1 MRKRWL
7 ALLLSCAVAVNTCV
21 VPAAATTVSD
31 AAIATQQTVSAED
44 AETQQIDSDENT
56 KAQGGQNADLYTSDV
71 ASTEADTTAVSETHN
86 FLSGIMVPGISGEKA
101 FENGEVTIPA
111 DTSATYLSVK
121 PVLNSEASIDP
132 SMKYTFKYIDLDGKE
147 FTKEDTARNVYVRF
161 DQAFLGVSG
170 KGNDLSLT
178 VTKGDVTETYVIH
191 IVRSAKLSGLSM
203 TDHNGNA
210 VSISP
215 SFSSK
220 KTAYTAQVLD
230 NVSNVTIKAIDPV
243 ELQNPEESEILFNG
257 TASADGTYK
266 LDVADGE
273 NVVTIKP
280 NNGAASADEYTLT
293 ITKAASATL
302 DVNVEPANAQVCL
315 YTDKGERIYQD
326 NGKYY
331 LAPNTEY
338 TWTASCEGYVGKT
351 DKITLT
357 EASTLDIT
365 LDKAA
370 EGEKLPQLKAEYP
383 GFRADSNNQS
393 VIHAKTPITK
403 ESIEVKWE
411 RQMGTSVTPS
421 SGSTPVIVDNK
432 VYTQS
437 GGKLYMLDKETGE
450 VLKSSDCFMNAGFNL
465 IPVTYADG
473 MIFVPL
479 GGGIQCFNASTLES
493 LWCYK
498 GRTGACNSPIR
509 YENGRI
515 YVGFQMGDFVCLTA
529 TDEDPSNQTEMKT
542 PLWTNYSTKGYW
554 WAGAWTNENY
564 VFAVD
569 AGGALMVMDKNTG
582 VTVQRI
588 QTKADKVRSDVSYY
602 NGRIYFSTQSGY
614 LYSYNLAADGKVDLD
629 NLIEPLYYGGASTC
643 TPAIYNNRL
652 YIGISGGS
660 GFGED
665 GASILVA
672 DINPETGAMSKAYLV
687 PTKSD
692 FGYCQ
697 TSGLIIN
704 GYEEETGYVYVYF
717 LVNSAKGSLYMVKDK
732 PGMTEADPES
742 GLFYNPSHEQY
753 CIASAV
759 ADSDGTIY
767 LKNDSAWQFA
777 IKRAESYLTGVEVTG
792 GNAVV
797 DGGND
802 FAGSVADHTVNVDL
816 NTSKVTMNLTA
827 NAGTEVRINGVP
839 GAKQDITLSGDET
852 PVEVQLIKGESTRV
866 YNFVIYRGP
875 TLSSMNITNN
885 PNAGMGKVFTMDSA
899 FNPVQTNYAAGLTLA
914 SSISSAY
921 IWVNW
926 TNSTDVLTATAVSG
940 VRNKAEGDSINI
952 RTNYKGDRN
961 ICVDFSDRT
970 AGAAT
975 SATVKL
981 TLTSAD
987 GTQARD
993 YLVTVYTNGALPV
1006 LTIAD
1011 DAVAERTD
1019 NSAKINVTAN
1029 KAGTLYYLVQK
1040 ADKAAPDAATIQ
1052 KDGKSA
1058 DAVEGANTLE
1068 LTDLTKAG
1076 YNVYML
1082 LKQEDGKVSG
1092 IRSVALEEIPEKHEL
1107 ISALAVSGIS
1117 GNQAFD
1123 QKGEVTFF
1131 VNSDSDSVGF
1141 KPLLASGANSDNEVK
1156 YSFRYISQDGR
1167 EVTQAGSANNSYI
1180 WFNDKLIEASGKGN
1194 DIYMTVTKGD
1204 AEEHYVIHVKR
1215 NGILKNLT
1223 LTDQNG
1229 DAIAFTPKFSY
1240 KTTEYS
1246 VDVLDD
1252 VSSVTFAAVDP
1263 AYSSKPED
1271 SDVLFNGESAKGGVY
1286 TLALKN
1292 GENKVAVK
1300 VNNGSENPII
1310 YNVTI
1315 NRVEAVY
1322 LEMKTEPANA
1332 LVCLYTANNERIY
1345 PENGRFKMF
1354 PGTEYTWTASCDGY
1368 VGKTDKITL
1377 AESSVR
1383 NITLDKAAE
1392 SEKLPQLKA
1401 EYPGFRADSNN
1412 QSVIKSKTPITKESI
1427 EVKWERQMGTSVTP
1441 SSGSTPVIVDNKVY
1455 TQSGGK
1461 LYMLDKETGEVLK
1474 SSDCFMNA
1482 GFNLIPVTYADGMI
1496 FVPLGGGIQC
1506 FNASTLESLWCYKG
1520 RKGSCNSPIRYD
1532 NGRIYVGFQQGDFV
1546 CLTATDEDPS
1556 DQTEMKTALWTNYST
1571 AGYWWAGAWTNDN
1584 YVFSVDAGGALMVM
1598 DKNTGVTVQ
1607 RIQTKADKVRSD
1619 VSYYNGRIYFSTQS
1633 GYLYSYN
1640 LAADGK
1646 VDLDN
1651 LIEPLYFGGA
1661 STCTP
1666 AIYNNRLYIGISG
1679 GSAFGEDGA
1688 SILVADI
1695 NPENGAMSKAYLV
1708 PTKTDFGYCQTSG
1721 LIINGYED
1729 ETGYVYV
1736 YFLVNSA
1743 KGSLY
1748 MVKDKP
1754 GMTEADPESGL
1765 LYTPSHE
1772 QYCIASAVADSDG
1785 TIYLKND
1792 SAWQMALKRSNAY
1805 LKNIEMIGGNA
1816 VLDGGKNFAGS
1827 VAEHWFNVDQ
1837 GTEKVT
1843 LNLTA
1848 NEGTEVRING
1858 VQGAKQDITLTGDNT
1873 NVEVTL
1879 VNGEDTRVYNFA
1891 IYRGPT
1897 LSNMYVYTSPN
1908 NGMGKNYVMDP
1919 EFNPVKTDYLAGYSS
1934 AKEIMSGYVWFV
1946 KNNSTDTIKATAVS
1960 GIDDYNGGTL
1970 PEGTE
1975 LNIRTNYKGE
1985 TFVEVEFAE
1994 YGAGVATT
2002 AAIKLTVTSADGTQS
2017 RDYLITLYTND
2028 ALPTLTLGE
2037 NAVVERTD
2045 NAAKVAVTAN
2055 KAGTLYYLAQEADK
2069 AAPDAETI
2077 VKEGKAVDVV
2087 AGENTLELTDLTK
2100 AGYNVYMLLKQEDGK
2115 ASRIRS
2121 VSLKGLWTLGDVN
2134 KDDVVDLTDVAV
2146 LLDKIT
2152 ENESV
2157 SLSTGDINGDGVV
2170 DMTDVSVL
2178 LDTLTEK

>member
-1 MRKRWL
+1 MRAESNHGQKHAAIRRRNVDMRKRWL

-86 FLSGIMVPGISGEKA
+86 FLSGVLVSGISGEKA

-111 DTSATYLSVK
+111 DTSATYLSMK
-121 PVLNSEASIDP
+121 PVLNSEASKDP

-191 IVRSAKLSGLSM
+191 VVRSAKLSGLSM

-357 EASTLDIT
+357 EASTLD
-365 LDKAA
+365 
-370 EGEKLPQLKAEYP
+370 
-383 GFRADSNNQS
+383 
-393 VIHAKTPITK
+393 
-403 ESIEVKWE
+403 
-411 RQMGTSVTPS
+411 
-421 SGSTPVIVDNK
+421 
-432 VYTQS
+432 
-437 GGKLYMLDKETGE
+437 
-450 VLKSSDCFMNAGFNL
+450 
-465 IPVTYADG
+465 
-473 MIFVPL
+473 
-479 GGGIQCFNASTLES
+479 
-493 LWCYK
+493 
-498 GRTGACNSPIR
+498 
-509 YENGRI
+509 
-515 YVGFQMGDFVCLTA
+515 
-529 TDEDPSNQTEMKT
+529 
-542 PLWTNYSTKGYW
+542 
-554 WAGAWTNENY
+554 
-564 VFAVD
+564 
-569 AGGALMVMDKNTG
+569 
-582 VTVQRI
+582 
-588 QTKADKVRSDVSYY
+588 
-602 NGRIYFSTQSGY
+602 
-614 LYSYNLAADGKVDLD
+614 
-629 NLIEPLYYGGASTC
+629 
-643 TPAIYNNRL
+643 
-652 YIGISGGS
+652 
-660 GFGED
+660 
-665 GASILVA
+665 
-672 DINPETGAMSKAYLV
+672 
-687 PTKSD
+687 
-692 FGYCQ
+692 
-697 TSGLIIN
+697 
-704 GYEEETGYVYVYF
+704 
-717 LVNSAKGSLYMVKDK
+717 
-732 PGMTEADPES
+732 
-742 GLFYNPSHEQY
+742 
-753 CIASAV
+753 
-759 ADSDGTIY
+759 
-767 LKNDSAWQFA
+767 
-777 IKRAESYLTGVEVTG
+777 
-792 GNAVV
+792 
-797 DGGND
+797 
-802 FAGSVADHTVNVDL
+802 
-816 NTSKVTMNLTA
+816 
-827 NAGTEVRINGVP
+827 
-839 GAKQDITLSGDET
+839 
-852 PVEVQLIKGESTRV
+852 
-866 YNFVIYRGP
+866 
-875 TLSSMNITNN
+875 
-885 PNAGMGKVFTMDSA
+885 
-899 FNPVQTNYAAGLTLA
+899 
-914 SSISSAY
+914 
-921 IWVNW
+921 
-926 TNSTDVLTATAVSG
+926 
-940 VRNKAEGDSINI
+940 
-952 RTNYKGDRN
+952 
-961 ICVDFSDRT
+961 
-970 AGAAT
+970 
-975 SATVKL
+975 
-981 TLTSAD
+981 
-987 GTQARD
+987 
-993 YLVTVYTNGALPV
+993 
-1006 LTIAD
+1006 
-1011 DAVAERTD
+1011 
-1019 NSAKINVTAN
+1019 
-1029 KAGTLYYLVQK
+1029 
-1040 ADKAAPDAATIQ
+1040 
-1052 KDGKSA
+1052 
-1058 DAVEGANTLE
+1058 
-1068 LTDLTKAG
+1068 
-1076 YNVYML
+1076 
-1082 LKQEDGKVSG
+1082 
-1092 IRSVALEEIPEKHEL
+1092 
-1107 ISALAVSGIS
+1107 
-1117 GNQAFD
+1117 
-1123 QKGEVTFF
+1123 
-1131 VNSDSDSVGF
+1131 
-1141 KPLLASGANSDNEVK
+1141 
-1156 YSFRYISQDGR
+1156 
-1167 EVTQAGSANNSYI
+1167 
-1180 WFNDKLIEASGKGN
+1180 
-1194 DIYMTVTKGD
+1194 
-1204 AEEHYVIHVKR
+1204 
-1215 NGILKNLT
+1215 
-1223 LTDQNG
+1223 
-1229 DAIAFTPKFSY
+1229 
-1240 KTTEYS
+1240 
-1246 VDVLDD
+1246 
-1252 VSSVTFAAVDP
+1252 
-1263 AYSSKPED
+1263 
-1271 SDVLFNGESAKGGVY
+1271 
-1286 TLALKN
+1286 
-1292 GENKVAVK
+1292 
-1300 VNNGSENPII
+1300 
-1310 YNVTI
+1310 
-1315 NRVEAVY
+1315 
-1322 LEMKTEPANA
+1322 
-1332 LVCLYTANNERIY
+1332 
-1345 PENGRFKMF
+1345 
-1354 PGTEYTWTASCDGY
+1354 
-1368 VGKTDKITL
+1368 
-1377 AESSVR
+1377 
-1383 NITLDKAAE
+1383 ITLDKAAE

-1640 LAADGK
+1640 LTADGK
-1646 VDLDN
+1646 VDLEN

>member
-86 FLSGIMVPGISGEKA
+86 FLSGVLVSGISGEKA

-111 DTSATYLSVK
+111 DTSATYLSMK
-121 PVLNSEASIDP
+121 PVLNSEASKDP

-191 IVRSAKLSGLSM
+191 VVRSAKLSGLSM

-302 DVNVEPANAQVCL
+302 DVNVEPANA
-315 YTDKGERIYQD
+315 
-326 NGKYY
+326 
-331 LAPNTEY
+331 
-338 TWTASCEGYVGKT
+338 
-351 DKITLT
+351 
-357 EASTLDIT
+357 
-365 LDKAA
+365 
-370 EGEKLPQLKAEYP
+370 
-383 GFRADSNNQS
+383 
-393 VIHAKTPITK
+393 
-403 ESIEVKWE
+403 
-411 RQMGTSVTPS
+411 
-421 SGSTPVIVDNK
+421 
-432 VYTQS
+432 
-437 GGKLYMLDKETGE
+437 
-450 VLKSSDCFMNAGFNL
+450 
-465 IPVTYADG
+465 
-473 MIFVPL
+473 
-479 GGGIQCFNASTLES
+479 
-493 LWCYK
+493 
-498 GRTGACNSPIR
+498 
-509 YENGRI
+509 
-515 YVGFQMGDFVCLTA
+515 
-529 TDEDPSNQTEMKT
+529 
-542 PLWTNYSTKGYW
+542 
-554 WAGAWTNENY
+554 
-564 VFAVD
+564 
-569 AGGALMVMDKNTG
+569 
-582 VTVQRI
+582 
-588 QTKADKVRSDVSYY
+588 
-602 NGRIYFSTQSGY
+602 
-614 LYSYNLAADGKVDLD
+614 
-629 NLIEPLYYGGASTC
+629 
-643 TPAIYNNRL
+643 
-652 YIGISGGS
+652 
-660 GFGED
+660 
-665 GASILVA
+665 
-672 DINPETGAMSKAYLV
+672 
-687 PTKSD
+687 
-692 FGYCQ
+692 
-697 TSGLIIN
+697 
-704 GYEEETGYVYVYF
+704 
-717 LVNSAKGSLYMVKDK
+717 
-732 PGMTEADPES
+732 
-742 GLFYNPSHEQY
+742 
-753 CIASAV
+753 
-759 ADSDGTIY
+759 
-767 LKNDSAWQFA
+767 
-777 IKRAESYLTGVEVTG
+777 
-792 GNAVV
+792 
-797 DGGND
+797 
-802 FAGSVADHTVNVDL
+802 
-816 NTSKVTMNLTA
+816 
-827 NAGTEVRINGVP
+827 
-839 GAKQDITLSGDET
+839 
-852 PVEVQLIKGESTRV
+852 
-866 YNFVIYRGP
+866 
-875 TLSSMNITNN
+875 
-885 PNAGMGKVFTMDSA
+885 
-899 FNPVQTNYAAGLTLA
+899 
-914 SSISSAY
+914 
-921 IWVNW
+921 
-926 TNSTDVLTATAVSG
+926 
-940 VRNKAEGDSINI
+940 
-952 RTNYKGDRN
+952 
-961 ICVDFSDRT
+961 
-970 AGAAT
+970 
-975 SATVKL
+975 
-981 TLTSAD
+981 
-987 GTQARD
+987 
-993 YLVTVYTNGALPV
+993 
-1006 LTIAD
+1006 
-1011 DAVAERTD
+1011 
-1019 NSAKINVTAN
+1019 
-1029 KAGTLYYLVQK
+1029 
-1040 ADKAAPDAATIQ
+1040 
-1052 KDGKSA
+1052 
-1058 DAVEGANTLE
+1058 
-1068 LTDLTKAG
+1068 
-1076 YNVYML
+1076 
-1082 LKQEDGKVSG
+1082 
-1092 IRSVALEEIPEKHEL
+1092 
-1107 ISALAVSGIS
+1107 
-1117 GNQAFD
+1117 
-1123 QKGEVTFF
+1123 
-1131 VNSDSDSVGF
+1131 
-1141 KPLLASGANSDNEVK
+1141 
-1156 YSFRYISQDGR
+1156 
-1167 EVTQAGSANNSYI
+1167 
-1180 WFNDKLIEASGKGN
+1180 
-1194 DIYMTVTKGD
+1194 
-1204 AEEHYVIHVKR
+1204 
-1215 NGILKNLT
+1215 
-1223 LTDQNG
+1223 
-1229 DAIAFTPKFSY
+1229 
-1240 KTTEYS
+1240 
-1246 VDVLDD
+1246 
-1252 VSSVTFAAVDP
+1252 
-1263 AYSSKPED
+1263 
-1271 SDVLFNGESAKGGVY
+1271 
-1286 TLALKN
+1286 
-1292 GENKVAVK
+1292 
-1300 VNNGSENPII
+1300 
-1310 YNVTI
+1310 
-1315 NRVEAVY
+1315 
-1322 LEMKTEPANA
+1322 
-1332 LVCLYTANNERIY
+1332 LVCLYTANNERVY

-1377 AESSVR
+1377 AESSVL

-1934 AKEIMSGYVWFV
+1934 TKEIMSGYVWFV

-2028 ALPTLTLGE
+2028 ALPTLTVGE

-2077 VKEGKAVDVV
+2077 VKEGKVVDVV
-2087 AGENTLELTDLTK
+2087 AGENTLELTGLTK

>member
-86 FLSGIMVPGISGEKA
+86 FLSGVLVSGISGEKA

-111 DTSATYLSVK
+111 DTSATYLSMK
-121 PVLNSEASIDP
+121 PVLNSEASKDP

-191 IVRSAKLSGLSM
+191 VVRSAKLSGLSM

-411 RQMGTSVTPS
+411 RQMGKSVSPS

-509 YENGRI
+509 YE
-515 YVGFQMGDFVCLTA
+515 
-529 TDEDPSNQTEMKT
+529 
-542 PLWTNYSTKGYW
+542 
-554 WAGAWTNENY
+554 
-564 VFAVD
+564 
-569 AGGALMVMDKNTG
+569 
-582 VTVQRI
+582 
-588 QTKADKVRSDVSYY
+588 
-602 NGRIYFSTQSGY
+602 
-614 LYSYNLAADGKVDLD
+614 
-629 NLIEPLYYGGASTC
+629 
-643 TPAIYNNRL
+643 
-652 YIGISGGS
+652 
-660 GFGED
+660 
-665 GASILVA
+665 
-672 DINPETGAMSKAYLV
+672 
-687 PTKSD
+687 
-692 FGYCQ
+692 
-697 TSGLIIN
+697 
-704 GYEEETGYVYVYF
+704 
-717 LVNSAKGSLYMVKDK
+717 
-732 PGMTEADPES
+732 
-742 GLFYNPSHEQY
+742 
-753 CIASAV
+753 
-759 ADSDGTIY
+759 
-767 LKNDSAWQFA
+767 
-777 IKRAESYLTGVEVTG
+777 
-792 GNAVV
+792 
-797 DGGND
+797 
-802 FAGSVADHTVNVDL
+802 
-816 NTSKVTMNLTA
+816 
-827 NAGTEVRINGVP
+827 
-839 GAKQDITLSGDET
+839 
-852 PVEVQLIKGESTRV
+852 
-866 YNFVIYRGP
+866 
-875 TLSSMNITNN
+875 
-885 PNAGMGKVFTMDSA
+885 
-899 FNPVQTNYAAGLTLA
+899 
-914 SSISSAY
+914 
-921 IWVNW
+921 
-926 TNSTDVLTATAVSG
+926 
-940 VRNKAEGDSINI
+940 
-952 RTNYKGDRN
+952 
-961 ICVDFSDRT
+961 
-970 AGAAT
+970 
-975 SATVKL
+975 
-981 TLTSAD
+981 
-987 GTQARD
+987 
-993 YLVTVYTNGALPV
+993 
-1006 LTIAD
+1006 
-1011 DAVAERTD
+1011 
-1019 NSAKINVTAN
+1019 
-1029 KAGTLYYLVQK
+1029 
-1040 ADKAAPDAATIQ
+1040 
-1052 KDGKSA
+1052 
-1058 DAVEGANTLE
+1058 
-1068 LTDLTKAG
+1068 
-1076 YNVYML
+1076 
-1082 LKQEDGKVSG
+1082 
-1092 IRSVALEEIPEKHEL
+1092 
-1107 ISALAVSGIS
+1107 
-1117 GNQAFD
+1117 
-1123 QKGEVTFF
+1123 
-1131 VNSDSDSVGF
+1131 
-1141 KPLLASGANSDNEVK
+1141 
-1156 YSFRYISQDGR
+1156 
-1167 EVTQAGSANNSYI
+1167 
-1180 WFNDKLIEASGKGN
+1180 
-1194 DIYMTVTKGD
+1194 
-1204 AEEHYVIHVKR
+1204 
-1215 NGILKNLT
+1215 
-1223 LTDQNG
+1223 
-1229 DAIAFTPKFSY
+1229 
-1240 KTTEYS
+1240 
-1246 VDVLDD
+1246 
-1252 VSSVTFAAVDP
+1252 
-1263 AYSSKPED
+1263 
-1271 SDVLFNGESAKGGVY
+1271 
-1286 TLALKN
+1286 
-1292 GENKVAVK
+1292 
-1300 VNNGSENPII
+1300 
-1310 YNVTI
+1310 
-1315 NRVEAVY
+1315 
-1322 LEMKTEPANA
+1322 
-1332 LVCLYTANNERIY
+1332 
-1345 PENGRFKMF
+1345 
-1354 PGTEYTWTASCDGY
+1354 
-1368 VGKTDKITL
+1368 
-1377 AESSVR
+1377 
-1383 NITLDKAAE
+1383 
-1392 SEKLPQLKA
+1392 
-1401 EYPGFRADSNN
+1401 
-1412 QSVIKSKTPITKESI
+1412 
-1427 EVKWERQMGTSVTP
+1427 
-1441 SSGSTPVIVDNKVY
+1441 
-1455 TQSGGK
+1455 
-1461 LYMLDKETGEVLK
+1461 
-1474 SSDCFMNA
+1474 
-1482 GFNLIPVTYADGMI
+1482 
-1496 FVPLGGGIQC
+1496 
-1506 FNASTLESLWCYKG
+1506 
-1520 RKGSCNSPIRYD
+1520 

-1640 LAADGK
+1640 LTADGK
-1646 VDLDN
+1646 VDLEN

>member
-1 MRKRWL
+1 MRAESKHGQKHAAIRRRNVDMRKRWL

-71 ASTEADTTAVSETHN
+71 ASTETDTTAVSETHD
-86 FLSGIMVPGISGEKA
+86 FLSGVLVSGISGEKA

-111 DTSATYLSVK
+111 DTSATYLSMK
-121 PVLNSEASIDP
+121 PVLNSEASKDP

-191 IVRSAKLSGLSM
+191 VVRSAKLSGLSM

-393 VIHAKTPITK
+393 VINAKTPITK

-411 RQMGTSVTPS
+411 RQMGTSVS
-421 SGSTPVIVDNK
+421 
-432 VYTQS
+432 
-437 GGKLYMLDKETGE
+437 
-450 VLKSSDCFMNAGFNL
+450 
-465 IPVTYADG
+465 
-473 MIFVPL
+473 
-479 GGGIQCFNASTLES
+479 
-493 LWCYK
+493 
-498 GRTGACNSPIR
+498 
-509 YENGRI
+509 
-515 YVGFQMGDFVCLTA
+515 
-529 TDEDPSNQTEMKT
+529 
-542 PLWTNYSTKGYW
+542 
-554 WAGAWTNENY
+554 
-564 VFAVD
+564 
-569 AGGALMVMDKNTG
+569 
-582 VTVQRI
+582 
-588 QTKADKVRSDVSYY
+588 
-602 NGRIYFSTQSGY
+602 
-614 LYSYNLAADGKVDLD
+614 
-629 NLIEPLYYGGASTC
+629 
-643 TPAIYNNRL
+643 
-652 YIGISGGS
+652 
-660 GFGED
+660 
-665 GASILVA
+665 
-672 DINPETGAMSKAYLV
+672 
-687 PTKSD
+687 
-692 FGYCQ
+692 
-697 TSGLIIN
+697 
-704 GYEEETGYVYVYF
+704 
-717 LVNSAKGSLYMVKDK
+717 
-732 PGMTEADPES
+732 
-742 GLFYNPSHEQY
+742 
-753 CIASAV
+753 
-759 ADSDGTIY
+759 
-767 LKNDSAWQFA
+767 
-777 IKRAESYLTGVEVTG
+777 
-792 GNAVV
+792 
-797 DGGND
+797 
-802 FAGSVADHTVNVDL
+802 
-816 NTSKVTMNLTA
+816 
-827 NAGTEVRINGVP
+827 
-839 GAKQDITLSGDET
+839 
-852 PVEVQLIKGESTRV
+852 
-866 YNFVIYRGP
+866 
-875 TLSSMNITNN
+875 
-885 PNAGMGKVFTMDSA
+885 
-899 FNPVQTNYAAGLTLA
+899 
-914 SSISSAY
+914 
-921 IWVNW
+921 
-926 TNSTDVLTATAVSG
+926 
-940 VRNKAEGDSINI
+940 
-952 RTNYKGDRN
+952 
-961 ICVDFSDRT
+961 
-970 AGAAT
+970 
-975 SATVKL
+975 
-981 TLTSAD
+981 
-987 GTQARD
+987 
-993 YLVTVYTNGALPV
+993 
-1006 LTIAD
+1006 
-1011 DAVAERTD
+1011 
-1019 NSAKINVTAN
+1019 
-1029 KAGTLYYLVQK
+1029 
-1040 ADKAAPDAATIQ
+1040 
-1052 KDGKSA
+1052 
-1058 DAVEGANTLE
+1058 
-1068 LTDLTKAG
+1068 
-1076 YNVYML
+1076 
-1082 LKQEDGKVSG
+1082 
-1092 IRSVALEEIPEKHEL
+1092 
-1107 ISALAVSGIS
+1107 
-1117 GNQAFD
+1117 
-1123 QKGEVTFF
+1123 
-1131 VNSDSDSVGF
+1131 
-1141 KPLLASGANSDNEVK
+1141 
-1156 YSFRYISQDGR
+1156 
-1167 EVTQAGSANNSYI
+1167 
-1180 WFNDKLIEASGKGN
+1180 
-1194 DIYMTVTKGD
+1194 
-1204 AEEHYVIHVKR
+1204 
-1215 NGILKNLT
+1215 
-1223 LTDQNG
+1223 
-1229 DAIAFTPKFSY
+1229 
-1240 KTTEYS
+1240 
-1246 VDVLDD
+1246 
-1252 VSSVTFAAVDP
+1252 
-1263 AYSSKPED
+1263 
-1271 SDVLFNGESAKGGVY
+1271 
-1286 TLALKN
+1286 
-1292 GENKVAVK
+1292 
-1300 VNNGSENPII
+1300 
-1310 YNVTI
+1310 
-1315 NRVEAVY
+1315 
-1322 LEMKTEPANA
+1322 
-1332 LVCLYTANNERIY
+1332 
-1345 PENGRFKMF
+1345 
-1354 PGTEYTWTASCDGY
+1354 
-1368 VGKTDKITL
+1368 
-1377 AESSVR
+1377 
-1383 NITLDKAAE
+1383 
-1392 SEKLPQLKA
+1392 
-1401 EYPGFRADSNN
+1401 
-1412 QSVIKSKTPITKESI
+1412 
-1427 EVKWERQMGTSVTP
+1427 P

-1934 AKEIMSGYVWFV
+1934 TKEIMSGYVWFV

-2077 VKEGKAVDVV
+2077 VKEGKVVDVV
-2087 AGENTLELTDLTK
+2087 AGENTLELTGLTK

>member
-31 AAIATQQTVSAED
+31 AAVATQQTVSAED
-44 AETQQIDSDENT
+44 AETQQIDSDENA
-56 KAQGGQNADLYTSDV
+56 KAQEGQNFDLYTSDV
-71 ASTEADTTAVSETHN
+71 AATEADTTAVSETHD
-86 FLSGIMVPGISGEKA
+86 FLSGVLVSGISGEKA

-111 DTSATYLSVK
+111 DTSATYLSMK
-121 PVLNSEASIDP
+121 PVLNSEASKDP

-191 IVRSAKLSGLSM
+191 VVRSAKLSGLSM

-215 SFSSK
+215 SFSAK

-266 LDVADGE
+266 LDVVDGE
-273 NVVTIKP
+273 NIVTIKP
-280 NNGAASADEYTLT
+280 NNGAVSADEYTLT
-293 ITKAASATL
+293 ITKVASATL

-315 YTDKGERIYQD
+315 YTAKGERIYQD

-331 LAPNTEY
+331 LSPNTEY

-393 VIHAKTPITK
+393 VINAKTPITK

-411 RQMGTSVTPS
+411 RQMGTSVSPS

-554 WAGAWTNENY
+554 WAGAWTNDNY

-692 FGYCQ
+692 FAYCQ

-777 IKRAESYLTGVEVTG
+777 LKRAESYLTGVEVTG
-792 GNAVV
+792 GNAVI

-827 NAGTEVRINGVP
+827 NAGTEVRINSVP
-839 GAKQDITLSGDET
+839 GAKQDITLTGDTT

-875 TLSSMNITNN
+875 TLSSMNITDN

-899 FNPVQTNYAAGLTLA
+899 FDPVQTNYSAGLTLA
-914 SSISSAY
+914 SSIRSAY

-961 ICVDFSDRT
+961 ICVDFSDYT
-970 AGAAT
+970 AGVAT

-987 GTQARD
+987 GTQTRD

-1076 YNVYML
+1076 YKVYML

-1131 VNSDSDSVGF
+1131 VDSDSDSVGF

-1246 VDVLDD
+1246 VDVLED

-1332 LVCLYTANNERIY
+1332 LVCLYTANNERVY

-1354 PGTEYTWTASCDGY
+1354 PDTEYTWTASCDGY

-1377 AESSVR
+1377 TESAVK

-1392 SEKLPQLKA
+1392 GQKLPHLNA

-1412 QSVIKSKTPITKESI
+1412 LSVISSKTPITKDSI

-1506 FNASTLESLWCYKG
+1506 FNASTLESLWCYKARTG
-1520 RKGSCNSPIRYD
+1520 ACNSPIRYD
-1532 NGRIYVGFQQGDFV
+1532 NGRIYVGFQGNGTDFV

-1556 DQTEMKTALWTNYST
+1556 SQTEMKTPLWATRG
-1571 AGYWWAGAWTNDN
+1571 AGYWWAGAWTNDK
-1584 YVFSVDAGGALMVM
+1584 YVFVADQSANLVVM
-1598 DKNTGVTVQ
+1598 DKNTGEIVQ
-1607 RIQTKADKVRSD
+1607 KIETEATAARSD
-1619 VSYYNGRIYFSTQS
+1619 VVYYNGRLYFTSQR
-1633 GYLYSYN
+1633 GYLYSFN
-1640 LAADGK
+1640 LTADGK
-1646 VDLDN
+1646 IDEKN
-1651 LIEPLYFGGA
+1651 TIEPLAFGGA

-1666 AIYNNRLYIGISG
+1666 AIYNNRIYIGSSN
-1679 GSAFGEDGA
+1679 GSDFGEDGA
-1688 SILVADI
+1688 AIIVADI
-1695 NPENGAMSKAYLV
+1695 NPETGAMSVAYAV
-1708 PTKTDFGYCQTSG
+1708 ATPTDFGYCQTSG
-1721 LIINGYED
+1721 LIVNGYEK

-1743 KGSLY
+1743 KGSMY
-1748 MVKDKP
+1748 MVKDKA
-1754 GMTEADPESGL
+1754 GMKKADPESGL
-1765 LYTPSHE
+1765 FYTPSHE

-1792 SAWQMALKRSNAY
+1792 SAWQIALKRSNAY

-1816 VLDGGKNFAGS
+1816 VLDGGKDFAGS
-1827 VAEHWFNVDQ
+1827 VADHTVNVDMD
-1837 GTEKVT
+1837 TTSVT
-1843 LNLTA
+1843 MNLTA
-1848 NEGTEVRING
+1848 NEGTELRING
-1858 VQGAKQDITLTGDNT
+1858 VPEGKQDITLTGDKT
-1873 NVEVTL
+1873 DVEVQL
-1879 VNGEDTRVYNFA
+1879 INGDTTRVYHFT
-1891 IYRGPT
+1891 IFRGPT
-1897 LSNMYVYTSPN
+1897 LSRFEVTSSPN
-1908 NGMGKNYVMDP
+1908 QGMGNPFSMSE
-1919 EFNPVKTDYLAGYSS
+1919 EFHGTLTDIRAGLNKPQSS
-1934 AKEIMSGYVWFV
+1934 ISSGYIWVDWANADDVLTAEVISGVRGKEAGAALEVWKNRKGDRSVGVDFV
-1946 KNNSTDTIKATAVS
+1946 DRTA
-1960 GIDDYNGGTL
+1960 
-1970 PEGTE
+1970 
-1975 LNIRTNYKGE
+1975 
-1985 TFVEVEFAE
+1985 
-1994 YGAGVATT
+1994 GAQNVAVV
-2002 AAIKLTVTSADGTQS
+2002 KLTLTSADGTQS
-2017 RDYLITLYTND
+2017 RDYLVTLYTNN

-2045 NAAKVAVTAN
+2045 NAAKVAVTTN
-2055 KAGTLYYLAQEADK
+2055 KAGTLYYLAQKTDAT
-2069 AAPDAETI
+2069 APDAETI
-2077 VKEGKAVDVV
+2077 VKDGKSVEVA
-2087 AGENTLELTDLTK
+2087 AGENTVELNDLTK
-2100 AGYNVYMLLKQEDGK
+2100 AGYNVYMLLKQEDG
-2115 ASRIRS
+2115 AVSVIRS
-2121 VSLKGLWTLGDVN
+2121 VSLKELWTLGDVN

-2152 ENESV
+2152 DNESV
-2157 SLSTGDINGDGVV
+2157 SLSIGDINGDGVV
-2170 DMTDVSVL
+2170 DMTDVSTL
-2178 LDTLTEK
+2178 LDALTEK

>member
-1 MRKRWL
+1 MRAESNHGQKHAAIRRRNVDMRKRWL

-86 FLSGIMVPGISGEKA
+86 FLSGVLVSGISGEKA

-111 DTSATYLSVK
+111 DTSATYLSMK
-121 PVLNSEASIDP
+121 PVLNSEASKDP

-191 IVRSAKLSGLSM
+191 VVRSAKLSGLSM

-393 VIHAKTPITK
+393 VINAKTPITK

-411 RQMGTSVTPS
+411 RQMGTSVS
-421 SGSTPVIVDNK
+421 
-432 VYTQS
+432 
-437 GGKLYMLDKETGE
+437 
-450 VLKSSDCFMNAGFNL
+450 
-465 IPVTYADG
+465 
-473 MIFVPL
+473 
-479 GGGIQCFNASTLES
+479 
-493 LWCYK
+493 
-498 GRTGACNSPIR
+498 
-509 YENGRI
+509 
-515 YVGFQMGDFVCLTA
+515 
-529 TDEDPSNQTEMKT
+529 
-542 PLWTNYSTKGYW
+542 
-554 WAGAWTNENY
+554 
-564 VFAVD
+564 
-569 AGGALMVMDKNTG
+569 
-582 VTVQRI
+582 
-588 QTKADKVRSDVSYY
+588 
-602 NGRIYFSTQSGY
+602 
-614 LYSYNLAADGKVDLD
+614 
-629 NLIEPLYYGGASTC
+629 
-643 TPAIYNNRL
+643 
-652 YIGISGGS
+652 
-660 GFGED
+660 
-665 GASILVA
+665 
-672 DINPETGAMSKAYLV
+672 
-687 PTKSD
+687 
-692 FGYCQ
+692 
-697 TSGLIIN
+697 
-704 GYEEETGYVYVYF
+704 
-717 LVNSAKGSLYMVKDK
+717 
-732 PGMTEADPES
+732 
-742 GLFYNPSHEQY
+742 
-753 CIASAV
+753 
-759 ADSDGTIY
+759 
-767 LKNDSAWQFA
+767 
-777 IKRAESYLTGVEVTG
+777 
-792 GNAVV
+792 
-797 DGGND
+797 
-802 FAGSVADHTVNVDL
+802 
-816 NTSKVTMNLTA
+816 
-827 NAGTEVRINGVP
+827 
-839 GAKQDITLSGDET
+839 
-852 PVEVQLIKGESTRV
+852 
-866 YNFVIYRGP
+866 
-875 TLSSMNITNN
+875 
-885 PNAGMGKVFTMDSA
+885 
-899 FNPVQTNYAAGLTLA
+899 
-914 SSISSAY
+914 
-921 IWVNW
+921 
-926 TNSTDVLTATAVSG
+926 
-940 VRNKAEGDSINI
+940 
-952 RTNYKGDRN
+952 
-961 ICVDFSDRT
+961 
-970 AGAAT
+970 
-975 SATVKL
+975 
-981 TLTSAD
+981 
-987 GTQARD
+987 
-993 YLVTVYTNGALPV
+993 
-1006 LTIAD
+1006 
-1011 DAVAERTD
+1011 
-1019 NSAKINVTAN
+1019 
-1029 KAGTLYYLVQK
+1029 
-1040 ADKAAPDAATIQ
+1040 
-1052 KDGKSA
+1052 
-1058 DAVEGANTLE
+1058 
-1068 LTDLTKAG
+1068 
-1076 YNVYML
+1076 
-1082 LKQEDGKVSG
+1082 
-1092 IRSVALEEIPEKHEL
+1092 
-1107 ISALAVSGIS
+1107 
-1117 GNQAFD
+1117 
-1123 QKGEVTFF
+1123 
-1131 VNSDSDSVGF
+1131 
-1141 KPLLASGANSDNEVK
+1141 
-1156 YSFRYISQDGR
+1156 
-1167 EVTQAGSANNSYI
+1167 
-1180 WFNDKLIEASGKGN
+1180 
-1194 DIYMTVTKGD
+1194 
-1204 AEEHYVIHVKR
+1204 
-1215 NGILKNLT
+1215 
-1223 LTDQNG
+1223 
-1229 DAIAFTPKFSY
+1229 
-1240 KTTEYS
+1240 
-1246 VDVLDD
+1246 
-1252 VSSVTFAAVDP
+1252 
-1263 AYSSKPED
+1263 
-1271 SDVLFNGESAKGGVY
+1271 
-1286 TLALKN
+1286 
-1292 GENKVAVK
+1292 
-1300 VNNGSENPII
+1300 
-1310 YNVTI
+1310 
-1315 NRVEAVY
+1315 
-1322 LEMKTEPANA
+1322 
-1332 LVCLYTANNERIY
+1332 
-1345 PENGRFKMF
+1345 
-1354 PGTEYTWTASCDGY
+1354 
-1368 VGKTDKITL
+1368 
-1377 AESSVR
+1377 
-1383 NITLDKAAE
+1383 
-1392 SEKLPQLKA
+1392 
-1401 EYPGFRADSNN
+1401 
-1412 QSVIKSKTPITKESI
+1412 
-1427 EVKWERQMGTSVTP
+1427 P

-1640 LAADGK
+1640 LTADGK
-1646 VDLDN
+1646 VDLEN

>member
-1 MRKRWL
+1 MRAESNHGQKHAAIRRRNVDMRKRWL

-86 FLSGIMVPGISGEKA
+86 FLSGVLVSGISGEKA

-111 DTSATYLSVK
+111 DTSATYLSMK
-121 PVLNSEASIDP
+121 PVLNSEASKDP

-191 IVRSAKLSGLSM
+191 VVRSAKLSGLSM

-331 LAPNTEY
+331 LAPN
-338 TWTASCEGYVGKT
+338 
-351 DKITLT
+351 
-357 EASTLDIT
+357 
-365 LDKAA
+365 
-370 EGEKLPQLKAEYP
+370 
-383 GFRADSNNQS
+383 
-393 VIHAKTPITK
+393 
-403 ESIEVKWE
+403 
-411 RQMGTSVTPS
+411 
-421 SGSTPVIVDNK
+421 
-432 VYTQS
+432 
-437 GGKLYMLDKETGE
+437 
-450 VLKSSDCFMNAGFNL
+450 
-465 IPVTYADG
+465 
-473 MIFVPL
+473 
-479 GGGIQCFNASTLES
+479 
-493 LWCYK
+493 
-498 GRTGACNSPIR
+498 
-509 YENGRI
+509 
-515 YVGFQMGDFVCLTA
+515 
-529 TDEDPSNQTEMKT
+529 
-542 PLWTNYSTKGYW
+542 
-554 WAGAWTNENY
+554 
-564 VFAVD
+564 
-569 AGGALMVMDKNTG
+569 
-582 VTVQRI
+582 
-588 QTKADKVRSDVSYY
+588 
-602 NGRIYFSTQSGY
+602 
-614 LYSYNLAADGKVDLD
+614 
-629 NLIEPLYYGGASTC
+629 
-643 TPAIYNNRL
+643 
-652 YIGISGGS
+652 
-660 GFGED
+660 
-665 GASILVA
+665 
-672 DINPETGAMSKAYLV
+672 
-687 PTKSD
+687 
-692 FGYCQ
+692 
-697 TSGLIIN
+697 
-704 GYEEETGYVYVYF
+704 
-717 LVNSAKGSLYMVKDK
+717 
-732 PGMTEADPES
+732 
-742 GLFYNPSHEQY
+742 
-753 CIASAV
+753 
-759 ADSDGTIY
+759 
-767 LKNDSAWQFA
+767 
-777 IKRAESYLTGVEVTG
+777 
-792 GNAVV
+792 
-797 DGGND
+797 
-802 FAGSVADHTVNVDL
+802 
-816 NTSKVTMNLTA
+816 
-827 NAGTEVRINGVP
+827 
-839 GAKQDITLSGDET
+839 
-852 PVEVQLIKGESTRV
+852 
-866 YNFVIYRGP
+866 
-875 TLSSMNITNN
+875 
-885 PNAGMGKVFTMDSA
+885 
-899 FNPVQTNYAAGLTLA
+899 
-914 SSISSAY
+914 
-921 IWVNW
+921 
-926 TNSTDVLTATAVSG
+926 
-940 VRNKAEGDSINI
+940 
-952 RTNYKGDRN
+952 
-961 ICVDFSDRT
+961 
-970 AGAAT
+970 
-975 SATVKL
+975 
-981 TLTSAD
+981 
-987 GTQARD
+987 
-993 YLVTVYTNGALPV
+993 
-1006 LTIAD
+1006 
-1011 DAVAERTD
+1011 
-1019 NSAKINVTAN
+1019 
-1029 KAGTLYYLVQK
+1029 
-1040 ADKAAPDAATIQ
+1040 
-1052 KDGKSA
+1052 
-1058 DAVEGANTLE
+1058 
-1068 LTDLTKAG
+1068 
-1076 YNVYML
+1076 
-1082 LKQEDGKVSG
+1082 
-1092 IRSVALEEIPEKHEL
+1092 
-1107 ISALAVSGIS
+1107 
-1117 GNQAFD
+1117 
-1123 QKGEVTFF
+1123 
-1131 VNSDSDSVGF
+1131 
-1141 KPLLASGANSDNEVK
+1141 
-1156 YSFRYISQDGR
+1156 
-1167 EVTQAGSANNSYI
+1167 
-1180 WFNDKLIEASGKGN
+1180 
-1194 DIYMTVTKGD
+1194 
-1204 AEEHYVIHVKR
+1204 
-1215 NGILKNLT
+1215 
-1223 LTDQNG
+1223 
-1229 DAIAFTPKFSY
+1229 
-1240 KTTEYS
+1240 
-1246 VDVLDD
+1246 
-1252 VSSVTFAAVDP
+1252 
-1263 AYSSKPED
+1263 
-1271 SDVLFNGESAKGGVY
+1271 
-1286 TLALKN
+1286 
-1292 GENKVAVK
+1292 
-1300 VNNGSENPII
+1300 
-1310 YNVTI
+1310 
-1315 NRVEAVY
+1315 
-1322 LEMKTEPANA
+1322 
-1332 LVCLYTANNERIY
+1332 
-1345 PENGRFKMF
+1345 
-1354 PGTEYTWTASCDGY
+1354 TEYTWTASCDGY

-1640 LAADGK
+1640 LTADGK
-1646 VDLDN
+1646 VDLEN

-1934 AKEIMSGYVWFV
+1934 TKEIMSGYVWFV

-2077 VKEGKAVDVV
+2077 VKEGKVVDVV
-2087 AGENTLELTDLTK
+2087 AGENTLELTGLTK

>member
-1 MRKRWL
+1 MRAESKHGQKHAAIRRRNVDMRKRWL

-71 ASTEADTTAVSETHN
+71 ASTETDTTAVSETHD
-86 FLSGIMVPGISGEKA
+86 FLSGVLVSGISGEKA

-111 DTSATYLSVK
+111 DTSATYLSMK
-121 PVLNSEASIDP
+121 PVLNSEASKDP

-191 IVRSAKLSGLSM
+191 VVRSAKLSGLSM

-393 VIHAKTPITK
+393 VINAKTPITK

-411 RQMGTSVTPS
+411 RQMGTSVSPS

-515 YVGFQMGDFVCLTA
+515 YVGFQM
-529 TDEDPSNQTEMKT
+529 
-542 PLWTNYSTKGYW
+542 
-554 WAGAWTNENY
+554 
-564 VFAVD
+564 
-569 AGGALMVMDKNTG
+569 
-582 VTVQRI
+582 
-588 QTKADKVRSDVSYY
+588 
-602 NGRIYFSTQSGY
+602 
-614 LYSYNLAADGKVDLD
+614 
-629 NLIEPLYYGGASTC
+629 
-643 TPAIYNNRL
+643 
-652 YIGISGGS
+652 
-660 GFGED
+660 
-665 GASILVA
+665 
-672 DINPETGAMSKAYLV
+672 
-687 PTKSD
+687 
-692 FGYCQ
+692 
-697 TSGLIIN
+697 
-704 GYEEETGYVYVYF
+704 
-717 LVNSAKGSLYMVKDK
+717 
-732 PGMTEADPES
+732 
-742 GLFYNPSHEQY
+742 
-753 CIASAV
+753 
-759 ADSDGTIY
+759 
-767 LKNDSAWQFA
+767 
-777 IKRAESYLTGVEVTG
+777 
-792 GNAVV
+792 
-797 DGGND
+797 
-802 FAGSVADHTVNVDL
+802 
-816 NTSKVTMNLTA
+816 
-827 NAGTEVRINGVP
+827 
-839 GAKQDITLSGDET
+839 
-852 PVEVQLIKGESTRV
+852 
-866 YNFVIYRGP
+866 
-875 TLSSMNITNN
+875 
-885 PNAGMGKVFTMDSA
+885 
-899 FNPVQTNYAAGLTLA
+899 
-914 SSISSAY
+914 
-921 IWVNW
+921 
-926 TNSTDVLTATAVSG
+926 
-940 VRNKAEGDSINI
+940 
-952 RTNYKGDRN
+952 
-961 ICVDFSDRT
+961 
-970 AGAAT
+970 
-975 SATVKL
+975 
-981 TLTSAD
+981 
-987 GTQARD
+987 
-993 YLVTVYTNGALPV
+993 
-1006 LTIAD
+1006 
-1011 DAVAERTD
+1011 
-1019 NSAKINVTAN
+1019 
-1029 KAGTLYYLVQK
+1029 
-1040 ADKAAPDAATIQ
+1040 
-1052 KDGKSA
+1052 
-1058 DAVEGANTLE
+1058 
-1068 LTDLTKAG
+1068 
-1076 YNVYML
+1076 
-1082 LKQEDGKVSG
+1082 
-1092 IRSVALEEIPEKHEL
+1092 
-1107 ISALAVSGIS
+1107 
-1117 GNQAFD
+1117 
-1123 QKGEVTFF
+1123 
-1131 VNSDSDSVGF
+1131 
-1141 KPLLASGANSDNEVK
+1141 
-1156 YSFRYISQDGR
+1156 
-1167 EVTQAGSANNSYI
+1167 
-1180 WFNDKLIEASGKGN
+1180 
-1194 DIYMTVTKGD
+1194 
-1204 AEEHYVIHVKR
+1204 
-1215 NGILKNLT
+1215 
-1223 LTDQNG
+1223 
-1229 DAIAFTPKFSY
+1229 
-1240 KTTEYS
+1240 
-1246 VDVLDD
+1246 
-1252 VSSVTFAAVDP
+1252 
-1263 AYSSKPED
+1263 
-1271 SDVLFNGESAKGGVY
+1271 
-1286 TLALKN
+1286 
-1292 GENKVAVK
+1292 
-1300 VNNGSENPII
+1300 
-1310 YNVTI
+1310 
-1315 NRVEAVY
+1315 
-1322 LEMKTEPANA
+1322 
-1332 LVCLYTANNERIY
+1332 
-1345 PENGRFKMF
+1345 
-1354 PGTEYTWTASCDGY
+1354 
-1368 VGKTDKITL
+1368 
-1377 AESSVR
+1377 
-1383 NITLDKAAE
+1383 
-1392 SEKLPQLKA
+1392 
-1401 EYPGFRADSNN
+1401 
-1412 QSVIKSKTPITKESI
+1412 
-1427 EVKWERQMGTSVTP
+1427 
-1441 SSGSTPVIVDNKVY
+1441 
-1455 TQSGGK
+1455 
-1461 LYMLDKETGEVLK
+1461 
-1474 SSDCFMNA
+1474 
-1482 GFNLIPVTYADGMI
+1482 
-1496 FVPLGGGIQC
+1496 
-1506 FNASTLESLWCYKG
+1506 
-1520 RKGSCNSPIRYD
+1520 
-1532 NGRIYVGFQQGDFV
+1532 GDFV

-1934 AKEIMSGYVWFV
+1934 TKEIMSGYVWFV

-2077 VKEGKAVDVV
+2077 VKEGKVVDVV
-2087 AGENTLELTDLTK
+2087 AGENTLELTGLTK

>member
-1 MRKRWL
+1 MRAESNHGQKHAAIRRRNVDMRKRWL

-86 FLSGIMVPGISGEKA
+86 FLSGVLVSGISGEKA

-111 DTSATYLSVK
+111 DTSATYLSMK
-121 PVLNSEASIDP
+121 PVLNSEASKDP

-191 IVRSAKLSGLSM
+191 VVRSAKLSGLSM

-370 EGEKLPQLKAEYP
+370 EG
-383 GFRADSNNQS
+383 
-393 VIHAKTPITK
+393 
-403 ESIEVKWE
+403 
-411 RQMGTSVTPS
+411 
-421 SGSTPVIVDNK
+421 
-432 VYTQS
+432 
-437 GGKLYMLDKETGE
+437 
-450 VLKSSDCFMNAGFNL
+450 
-465 IPVTYADG
+465 
-473 MIFVPL
+473 
-479 GGGIQCFNASTLES
+479 
-493 LWCYK
+493 
-498 GRTGACNSPIR
+498 
-509 YENGRI
+509 
-515 YVGFQMGDFVCLTA
+515 
-529 TDEDPSNQTEMKT
+529 
-542 PLWTNYSTKGYW
+542 
-554 WAGAWTNENY
+554 
-564 VFAVD
+564 
-569 AGGALMVMDKNTG
+569 
-582 VTVQRI
+582 
-588 QTKADKVRSDVSYY
+588 
-602 NGRIYFSTQSGY
+602 
-614 LYSYNLAADGKVDLD
+614 
-629 NLIEPLYYGGASTC
+629 
-643 TPAIYNNRL
+643 
-652 YIGISGGS
+652 
-660 GFGED
+660 
-665 GASILVA
+665 
-672 DINPETGAMSKAYLV
+672 
-687 PTKSD
+687 
-692 FGYCQ
+692 
-697 TSGLIIN
+697 
-704 GYEEETGYVYVYF
+704 
-717 LVNSAKGSLYMVKDK
+717 
-732 PGMTEADPES
+732 
-742 GLFYNPSHEQY
+742 
-753 CIASAV
+753 
-759 ADSDGTIY
+759 
-767 LKNDSAWQFA
+767 
-777 IKRAESYLTGVEVTG
+777 
-792 GNAVV
+792 
-797 DGGND
+797 
-802 FAGSVADHTVNVDL
+802 
-816 NTSKVTMNLTA
+816 
-827 NAGTEVRINGVP
+827 
-839 GAKQDITLSGDET
+839 
-852 PVEVQLIKGESTRV
+852 
-866 YNFVIYRGP
+866 
-875 TLSSMNITNN
+875 
-885 PNAGMGKVFTMDSA
+885 
-899 FNPVQTNYAAGLTLA
+899 
-914 SSISSAY
+914 
-921 IWVNW
+921 
-926 TNSTDVLTATAVSG
+926 
-940 VRNKAEGDSINI
+940 
-952 RTNYKGDRN
+952 
-961 ICVDFSDRT
+961 
-970 AGAAT
+970 
-975 SATVKL
+975 
-981 TLTSAD
+981 
-987 GTQARD
+987 
-993 YLVTVYTNGALPV
+993 
-1006 LTIAD
+1006 
-1011 DAVAERTD
+1011 
-1019 NSAKINVTAN
+1019 
-1029 KAGTLYYLVQK
+1029 
-1040 ADKAAPDAATIQ
+1040 
-1052 KDGKSA
+1052 
-1058 DAVEGANTLE
+1058 
-1068 LTDLTKAG
+1068 
-1076 YNVYML
+1076 
-1082 LKQEDGKVSG
+1082 
-1092 IRSVALEEIPEKHEL
+1092 
-1107 ISALAVSGIS
+1107 
-1117 GNQAFD
+1117 
-1123 QKGEVTFF
+1123 
-1131 VNSDSDSVGF
+1131 
-1141 KPLLASGANSDNEVK
+1141 
-1156 YSFRYISQDGR
+1156 
-1167 EVTQAGSANNSYI
+1167 
-1180 WFNDKLIEASGKGN
+1180 
-1194 DIYMTVTKGD
+1194 
-1204 AEEHYVIHVKR
+1204 
-1215 NGILKNLT
+1215 
-1223 LTDQNG
+1223 
-1229 DAIAFTPKFSY
+1229 
-1240 KTTEYS
+1240 
-1246 VDVLDD
+1246 
-1252 VSSVTFAAVDP
+1252 
-1263 AYSSKPED
+1263 
-1271 SDVLFNGESAKGGVY
+1271 
-1286 TLALKN
+1286 
-1292 GENKVAVK
+1292 
-1300 VNNGSENPII
+1300 
-1310 YNVTI
+1310 
-1315 NRVEAVY
+1315 
-1322 LEMKTEPANA
+1322 
-1332 LVCLYTANNERIY
+1332 
-1345 PENGRFKMF
+1345 
-1354 PGTEYTWTASCDGY
+1354 
-1368 VGKTDKITL
+1368 
-1377 AESSVR
+1377 
-1383 NITLDKAAE
+1383 
-1392 SEKLPQLKA
+1392 EKLPQLKA

-1640 LAADGK
+1640 LTADGK
-1646 VDLDN
+1646 VDLEN

>member
-1 MRKRWL
+1 MRAESNHGQKHAAIRRRNVDMRKRWL

-86 FLSGIMVPGISGEKA
+86 FLSGVLVSGISGEKA

-111 DTSATYLSVK
+111 DTSATYLSMK
-121 PVLNSEASIDP
+121 PVLNSEASKDP

-191 IVRSAKLSGLSM
+191 VVRSAKLSGLSM

-393 VIHAKTPITK
+393 VINAKTPITK

-411 RQMGTSVTPS
+411 RQMGTSVSPS

-542 PLWTNYSTKGYW
+542 PLWTNYSKTGYW
-554 WAGAWTNENY
+554 WAGAWTNDKY

-588 QTKADKVRSDVSYY
+588 QTKADR
-602 NGRIYFSTQSGY
+602 
-614 LYSYNLAADGKVDLD
+614 
-629 NLIEPLYYGGASTC
+629 
-643 TPAIYNNRL
+643 
-652 YIGISGGS
+652 
-660 GFGED
+660 
-665 GASILVA
+665 
-672 DINPETGAMSKAYLV
+672 
-687 PTKSD
+687 
-692 FGYCQ
+692 
-697 TSGLIIN
+697 
-704 GYEEETGYVYVYF
+704 
-717 LVNSAKGSLYMVKDK
+717 
-732 PGMTEADPES
+732 
-742 GLFYNPSHEQY
+742 
-753 CIASAV
+753 
-759 ADSDGTIY
+759 
-767 LKNDSAWQFA
+767 
-777 IKRAESYLTGVEVTG
+777 
-792 GNAVV
+792 
-797 DGGND
+797 
-802 FAGSVADHTVNVDL
+802 
-816 NTSKVTMNLTA
+816 
-827 NAGTEVRINGVP
+827 
-839 GAKQDITLSGDET
+839 
-852 PVEVQLIKGESTRV
+852 
-866 YNFVIYRGP
+866 
-875 TLSSMNITNN
+875 
-885 PNAGMGKVFTMDSA
+885 
-899 FNPVQTNYAAGLTLA
+899 
-914 SSISSAY
+914 
-921 IWVNW
+921 
-926 TNSTDVLTATAVSG
+926 
-940 VRNKAEGDSINI
+940 
-952 RTNYKGDRN
+952 
-961 ICVDFSDRT
+961 
-970 AGAAT
+970 
-975 SATVKL
+975 
-981 TLTSAD
+981 
-987 GTQARD
+987 
-993 YLVTVYTNGALPV
+993 
-1006 LTIAD
+1006 
-1011 DAVAERTD
+1011 
-1019 NSAKINVTAN
+1019 
-1029 KAGTLYYLVQK
+1029 
-1040 ADKAAPDAATIQ
+1040 
-1052 KDGKSA
+1052 
-1058 DAVEGANTLE
+1058 
-1068 LTDLTKAG
+1068 
-1076 YNVYML
+1076 
-1082 LKQEDGKVSG
+1082 
-1092 IRSVALEEIPEKHEL
+1092 
-1107 ISALAVSGIS
+1107 
-1117 GNQAFD
+1117 
-1123 QKGEVTFF
+1123 
-1131 VNSDSDSVGF
+1131 
-1141 KPLLASGANSDNEVK
+1141 
-1156 YSFRYISQDGR
+1156 
-1167 EVTQAGSANNSYI
+1167 
-1180 WFNDKLIEASGKGN
+1180 
-1194 DIYMTVTKGD
+1194 
-1204 AEEHYVIHVKR
+1204 
-1215 NGILKNLT
+1215 
-1223 LTDQNG
+1223 
-1229 DAIAFTPKFSY
+1229 
-1240 KTTEYS
+1240 
-1246 VDVLDD
+1246 
-1252 VSSVTFAAVDP
+1252 
-1263 AYSSKPED
+1263 
-1271 SDVLFNGESAKGGVY
+1271 
-1286 TLALKN
+1286 
-1292 GENKVAVK
+1292 
-1300 VNNGSENPII
+1300 
-1310 YNVTI
+1310 
-1315 NRVEAVY
+1315 
-1322 LEMKTEPANA
+1322 
-1332 LVCLYTANNERIY
+1332 
-1345 PENGRFKMF
+1345 
-1354 PGTEYTWTASCDGY
+1354 
-1368 VGKTDKITL
+1368 
-1377 AESSVR
+1377 
-1383 NITLDKAAE
+1383 
-1392 SEKLPQLKA
+1392 
-1401 EYPGFRADSNN
+1401 
-1412 QSVIKSKTPITKESI
+1412 
-1427 EVKWERQMGTSVTP
+1427 
-1441 SSGSTPVIVDNKVY
+1441 
-1455 TQSGGK
+1455 
-1461 LYMLDKETGEVLK
+1461 
-1474 SSDCFMNA
+1474 
-1482 GFNLIPVTYADGMI
+1482 
-1496 FVPLGGGIQC
+1496 
-1506 FNASTLESLWCYKG
+1506 
-1520 RKGSCNSPIRYD
+1520 
-1532 NGRIYVGFQQGDFV
+1532 
-1546 CLTATDEDPS
+1546 
-1556 DQTEMKTALWTNYST
+1556 
-1571 AGYWWAGAWTNDN
+1571 
-1584 YVFSVDAGGALMVM
+1584 
-1598 DKNTGVTVQ
+1598 
-1607 RIQTKADKVRSD
+1607 VRSD

-1934 AKEIMSGYVWFV
+1934 TKEIMSGYVWFV

-2077 VKEGKAVDVV
+2077 AKEGKAVDVV
-2087 AGENTLELTDLTK
+2087 TGENTLELTDLTK

-2170 DMTDVSVL
+2170 DMTDVSAL

>member
-1 MRKRWL
+1 MRAESNHGQKHAAIRRRNVDMRKRWL

-86 FLSGIMVPGISGEKA
+86 FLSGVLVSGISGEKA

-111 DTSATYLSVK
+111 DTSATYLSMK
-121 PVLNSEASIDP
+121 PVLNSEASKDP

-191 IVRSAKLSGLSM
+191 VVRSAKLSGLSM

-370 EGEKLPQLKAEYP
+370 EG
-383 GFRADSNNQS
+383 
-393 VIHAKTPITK
+393 
-403 ESIEVKWE
+403 
-411 RQMGTSVTPS
+411 
-421 SGSTPVIVDNK
+421 
-432 VYTQS
+432 
-437 GGKLYMLDKETGE
+437 
-450 VLKSSDCFMNAGFNL
+450 
-465 IPVTYADG
+465 
-473 MIFVPL
+473 
-479 GGGIQCFNASTLES
+479 
-493 LWCYK
+493 
-498 GRTGACNSPIR
+498 
-509 YENGRI
+509 
-515 YVGFQMGDFVCLTA
+515 
-529 TDEDPSNQTEMKT
+529 
-542 PLWTNYSTKGYW
+542 
-554 WAGAWTNENY
+554 
-564 VFAVD
+564 
-569 AGGALMVMDKNTG
+569 
-582 VTVQRI
+582 
-588 QTKADKVRSDVSYY
+588 
-602 NGRIYFSTQSGY
+602 
-614 LYSYNLAADGKVDLD
+614 
-629 NLIEPLYYGGASTC
+629 
-643 TPAIYNNRL
+643 
-652 YIGISGGS
+652 
-660 GFGED
+660 
-665 GASILVA
+665 
-672 DINPETGAMSKAYLV
+672 
-687 PTKSD
+687 
-692 FGYCQ
+692 
-697 TSGLIIN
+697 
-704 GYEEETGYVYVYF
+704 
-717 LVNSAKGSLYMVKDK
+717 
-732 PGMTEADPES
+732 
-742 GLFYNPSHEQY
+742 
-753 CIASAV
+753 
-759 ADSDGTIY
+759 
-767 LKNDSAWQFA
+767 
-777 IKRAESYLTGVEVTG
+777 
-792 GNAVV
+792 
-797 DGGND
+797 
-802 FAGSVADHTVNVDL
+802 
-816 NTSKVTMNLTA
+816 
-827 NAGTEVRINGVP
+827 
-839 GAKQDITLSGDET
+839 
-852 PVEVQLIKGESTRV
+852 
-866 YNFVIYRGP
+866 
-875 TLSSMNITNN
+875 
-885 PNAGMGKVFTMDSA
+885 
-899 FNPVQTNYAAGLTLA
+899 
-914 SSISSAY
+914 
-921 IWVNW
+921 
-926 TNSTDVLTATAVSG
+926 
-940 VRNKAEGDSINI
+940 
-952 RTNYKGDRN
+952 
-961 ICVDFSDRT
+961 
-970 AGAAT
+970 
-975 SATVKL
+975 
-981 TLTSAD
+981 
-987 GTQARD
+987 
-993 YLVTVYTNGALPV
+993 
-1006 LTIAD
+1006 
-1011 DAVAERTD
+1011 
-1019 NSAKINVTAN
+1019 
-1029 KAGTLYYLVQK
+1029 
-1040 ADKAAPDAATIQ
+1040 
-1052 KDGKSA
+1052 
-1058 DAVEGANTLE
+1058 
-1068 LTDLTKAG
+1068 
-1076 YNVYML
+1076 
-1082 LKQEDGKVSG
+1082 
-1092 IRSVALEEIPEKHEL
+1092 
-1107 ISALAVSGIS
+1107 
-1117 GNQAFD
+1117 
-1123 QKGEVTFF
+1123 
-1131 VNSDSDSVGF
+1131 
-1141 KPLLASGANSDNEVK
+1141 
-1156 YSFRYISQDGR
+1156 
-1167 EVTQAGSANNSYI
+1167 
-1180 WFNDKLIEASGKGN
+1180 
-1194 DIYMTVTKGD
+1194 
-1204 AEEHYVIHVKR
+1204 
-1215 NGILKNLT
+1215 
-1223 LTDQNG
+1223 
-1229 DAIAFTPKFSY
+1229 
-1240 KTTEYS
+1240 
-1246 VDVLDD
+1246 
-1252 VSSVTFAAVDP
+1252 
-1263 AYSSKPED
+1263 
-1271 SDVLFNGESAKGGVY
+1271 
-1286 TLALKN
+1286 
-1292 GENKVAVK
+1292 
-1300 VNNGSENPII
+1300 
-1310 YNVTI
+1310 
-1315 NRVEAVY
+1315 
-1322 LEMKTEPANA
+1322 
-1332 LVCLYTANNERIY
+1332 
-1345 PENGRFKMF
+1345 
-1354 PGTEYTWTASCDGY
+1354 
-1368 VGKTDKITL
+1368 
-1377 AESSVR
+1377 
-1383 NITLDKAAE
+1383 
-1392 SEKLPQLKA
+1392 EKLPQLKA

-1858 VQGAKQDITLTGDNT
+1858 VQCAKQDITLTGDNT

-1934 AKEIMSGYVWFV
+1934 TKEIMSGYVWFV

-2077 VKEGKAVDVV
+2077 AKEGKAVDVV

-2170 DMTDVSVL
+2170 DMTDVSAL

>member
-1 MRKRWL
+1 MRAESNHGQKHAAIRRRNVDMRKRWL

-86 FLSGIMVPGISGEKA
+86 FLSGVLVSGISGEKA

-111 DTSATYLSVK
+111 DTSATYLSMK
-121 PVLNSEASIDP
+121 PVLNSEASKDP

-191 IVRSAKLSGLSM
+191 VVRSAKLSGLSM

-515 YVGFQMGDFVCLTA
+515 YVGFQ
-529 TDEDPSNQTEMKT
+529 
-542 PLWTNYSTKGYW
+542 
-554 WAGAWTNENY
+554 
-564 VFAVD
+564 
-569 AGGALMVMDKNTG
+569 
-582 VTVQRI
+582 
-588 QTKADKVRSDVSYY
+588 
-602 NGRIYFSTQSGY
+602 
-614 LYSYNLAADGKVDLD
+614 
-629 NLIEPLYYGGASTC
+629 
-643 TPAIYNNRL
+643 
-652 YIGISGGS
+652 
-660 GFGED
+660 
-665 GASILVA
+665 
-672 DINPETGAMSKAYLV
+672 
-687 PTKSD
+687 
-692 FGYCQ
+692 
-697 TSGLIIN
+697 
-704 GYEEETGYVYVYF
+704 
-717 LVNSAKGSLYMVKDK
+717 
-732 PGMTEADPES
+732 
-742 GLFYNPSHEQY
+742 
-753 CIASAV
+753 
-759 ADSDGTIY
+759 
-767 LKNDSAWQFA
+767 
-777 IKRAESYLTGVEVTG
+777 
-792 GNAVV
+792 
-797 DGGND
+797 
-802 FAGSVADHTVNVDL
+802 
-816 NTSKVTMNLTA
+816 
-827 NAGTEVRINGVP
+827 
-839 GAKQDITLSGDET
+839 
-852 PVEVQLIKGESTRV
+852 
-866 YNFVIYRGP
+866 
-875 TLSSMNITNN
+875 
-885 PNAGMGKVFTMDSA
+885 
-899 FNPVQTNYAAGLTLA
+899 
-914 SSISSAY
+914 
-921 IWVNW
+921 
-926 TNSTDVLTATAVSG
+926 
-940 VRNKAEGDSINI
+940 
-952 RTNYKGDRN
+952 
-961 ICVDFSDRT
+961 
-970 AGAAT
+970 
-975 SATVKL
+975 
-981 TLTSAD
+981 
-987 GTQARD
+987 
-993 YLVTVYTNGALPV
+993 
-1006 LTIAD
+1006 
-1011 DAVAERTD
+1011 
-1019 NSAKINVTAN
+1019 
-1029 KAGTLYYLVQK
+1029 
-1040 ADKAAPDAATIQ
+1040 
-1052 KDGKSA
+1052 
-1058 DAVEGANTLE
+1058 
-1068 LTDLTKAG
+1068 
-1076 YNVYML
+1076 
-1082 LKQEDGKVSG
+1082 
-1092 IRSVALEEIPEKHEL
+1092 
-1107 ISALAVSGIS
+1107 
-1117 GNQAFD
+1117 
-1123 QKGEVTFF
+1123 
-1131 VNSDSDSVGF
+1131 
-1141 KPLLASGANSDNEVK
+1141 
-1156 YSFRYISQDGR
+1156 
-1167 EVTQAGSANNSYI
+1167 
-1180 WFNDKLIEASGKGN
+1180 
-1194 DIYMTVTKGD
+1194 
-1204 AEEHYVIHVKR
+1204 
-1215 NGILKNLT
+1215 
-1223 LTDQNG
+1223 
-1229 DAIAFTPKFSY
+1229 
-1240 KTTEYS
+1240 
-1246 VDVLDD
+1246 
-1252 VSSVTFAAVDP
+1252 
-1263 AYSSKPED
+1263 
-1271 SDVLFNGESAKGGVY
+1271 
-1286 TLALKN
+1286 
-1292 GENKVAVK
+1292 
-1300 VNNGSENPII
+1300 
-1310 YNVTI
+1310 
-1315 NRVEAVY
+1315 
-1322 LEMKTEPANA
+1322 
-1332 LVCLYTANNERIY
+1332 
-1345 PENGRFKMF
+1345 
-1354 PGTEYTWTASCDGY
+1354 
-1368 VGKTDKITL
+1368 
-1377 AESSVR
+1377 
-1383 NITLDKAAE
+1383 
-1392 SEKLPQLKA
+1392 
-1401 EYPGFRADSNN
+1401 
-1412 QSVIKSKTPITKESI
+1412 
-1427 EVKWERQMGTSVTP
+1427 
-1441 SSGSTPVIVDNKVY
+1441 
-1455 TQSGGK
+1455 
-1461 LYMLDKETGEVLK
+1461 
-1474 SSDCFMNA
+1474 
-1482 GFNLIPVTYADGMI
+1482 
-1496 FVPLGGGIQC
+1496 
-1506 FNASTLESLWCYKG
+1506 
-1520 RKGSCNSPIRYD
+1520 
-1532 NGRIYVGFQQGDFV
+1532 QGDFV

-1640 LAADGK
+1640 LTADGK
-1646 VDLDN
+1646 VDLEN

>member
-1 MRKRWL
+1 MRAESKHGQKHAAIRRRNVDMRKRWL

-86 FLSGIMVPGISGEKA
+86 FLSGVLVSGISGEKA

-111 DTSATYLSVK
+111 DTSATYLSMK
-121 PVLNSEASIDP
+121 PVLNSEASKDP

-191 IVRSAKLSGLSM
+191 VVRSAKLSGLSM

-393 VIHAKTPITK
+393 VINAKTPITK

-411 RQMGTSVTPS
+411 RQMGTSVS
-421 SGSTPVIVDNK
+421 
-432 VYTQS
+432 
-437 GGKLYMLDKETGE
+437 
-450 VLKSSDCFMNAGFNL
+450 
-465 IPVTYADG
+465 
-473 MIFVPL
+473 
-479 GGGIQCFNASTLES
+479 
-493 LWCYK
+493 
-498 GRTGACNSPIR
+498 
-509 YENGRI
+509 
-515 YVGFQMGDFVCLTA
+515 
-529 TDEDPSNQTEMKT
+529 
-542 PLWTNYSTKGYW
+542 
-554 WAGAWTNENY
+554 
-564 VFAVD
+564 
-569 AGGALMVMDKNTG
+569 
-582 VTVQRI
+582 
-588 QTKADKVRSDVSYY
+588 
-602 NGRIYFSTQSGY
+602 
-614 LYSYNLAADGKVDLD
+614 
-629 NLIEPLYYGGASTC
+629 
-643 TPAIYNNRL
+643 
-652 YIGISGGS
+652 
-660 GFGED
+660 
-665 GASILVA
+665 
-672 DINPETGAMSKAYLV
+672 
-687 PTKSD
+687 
-692 FGYCQ
+692 
-697 TSGLIIN
+697 
-704 GYEEETGYVYVYF
+704 
-717 LVNSAKGSLYMVKDK
+717 
-732 PGMTEADPES
+732 
-742 GLFYNPSHEQY
+742 
-753 CIASAV
+753 
-759 ADSDGTIY
+759 
-767 LKNDSAWQFA
+767 
-777 IKRAESYLTGVEVTG
+777 
-792 GNAVV
+792 
-797 DGGND
+797 
-802 FAGSVADHTVNVDL
+802 
-816 NTSKVTMNLTA
+816 
-827 NAGTEVRINGVP
+827 
-839 GAKQDITLSGDET
+839 
-852 PVEVQLIKGESTRV
+852 
-866 YNFVIYRGP
+866 
-875 TLSSMNITNN
+875 
-885 PNAGMGKVFTMDSA
+885 
-899 FNPVQTNYAAGLTLA
+899 
-914 SSISSAY
+914 
-921 IWVNW
+921 
-926 TNSTDVLTATAVSG
+926 
-940 VRNKAEGDSINI
+940 
-952 RTNYKGDRN
+952 
-961 ICVDFSDRT
+961 
-970 AGAAT
+970 
-975 SATVKL
+975 
-981 TLTSAD
+981 
-987 GTQARD
+987 
-993 YLVTVYTNGALPV
+993 
-1006 LTIAD
+1006 
-1011 DAVAERTD
+1011 
-1019 NSAKINVTAN
+1019 
-1029 KAGTLYYLVQK
+1029 
-1040 ADKAAPDAATIQ
+1040 
-1052 KDGKSA
+1052 
-1058 DAVEGANTLE
+1058 
-1068 LTDLTKAG
+1068 
-1076 YNVYML
+1076 
-1082 LKQEDGKVSG
+1082 
-1092 IRSVALEEIPEKHEL
+1092 
-1107 ISALAVSGIS
+1107 
-1117 GNQAFD
+1117 
-1123 QKGEVTFF
+1123 
-1131 VNSDSDSVGF
+1131 
-1141 KPLLASGANSDNEVK
+1141 
-1156 YSFRYISQDGR
+1156 
-1167 EVTQAGSANNSYI
+1167 
-1180 WFNDKLIEASGKGN
+1180 
-1194 DIYMTVTKGD
+1194 
-1204 AEEHYVIHVKR
+1204 
-1215 NGILKNLT
+1215 
-1223 LTDQNG
+1223 
-1229 DAIAFTPKFSY
+1229 
-1240 KTTEYS
+1240 
-1246 VDVLDD
+1246 
-1252 VSSVTFAAVDP
+1252 
-1263 AYSSKPED
+1263 
-1271 SDVLFNGESAKGGVY
+1271 
-1286 TLALKN
+1286 
-1292 GENKVAVK
+1292 
-1300 VNNGSENPII
+1300 
-1310 YNVTI
+1310 
-1315 NRVEAVY
+1315 
-1322 LEMKTEPANA
+1322 
-1332 LVCLYTANNERIY
+1332 
-1345 PENGRFKMF
+1345 
-1354 PGTEYTWTASCDGY
+1354 
-1368 VGKTDKITL
+1368 
-1377 AESSVR
+1377 
-1383 NITLDKAAE
+1383 
-1392 SEKLPQLKA
+1392 
-1401 EYPGFRADSNN
+1401 
-1412 QSVIKSKTPITKESI
+1412 
-1427 EVKWERQMGTSVTP
+1427 P

-1640 LAADGK
+1640 LTADGK
-1646 VDLDN
+1646 VDLEN

>member
-1 MRKRWL
+1 MRAESNHGQKHAAIRRRNVDMRKRWL

-86 FLSGIMVPGISGEKA
+86 FLSGVLVSGISGEKA

-111 DTSATYLSVK
+111 DTSATYLSMK
-121 PVLNSEASIDP
+121 PVLNSEASKDP

-191 IVRSAKLSGLSM
+191 VVRSAKLSGLSM

-393 VIHAKTPITK
+393 VINAKTPITK

-411 RQMGTSVTPS
+411 RQMGTSVSPS

-509 YENGRI
+509 YE
-515 YVGFQMGDFVCLTA
+515 
-529 TDEDPSNQTEMKT
+529 
-542 PLWTNYSTKGYW
+542 
-554 WAGAWTNENY
+554 
-564 VFAVD
+564 
-569 AGGALMVMDKNTG
+569 
-582 VTVQRI
+582 
-588 QTKADKVRSDVSYY
+588 
-602 NGRIYFSTQSGY
+602 
-614 LYSYNLAADGKVDLD
+614 
-629 NLIEPLYYGGASTC
+629 
-643 TPAIYNNRL
+643 
-652 YIGISGGS
+652 
-660 GFGED
+660 
-665 GASILVA
+665 
-672 DINPETGAMSKAYLV
+672 
-687 PTKSD
+687 
-692 FGYCQ
+692 
-697 TSGLIIN
+697 
-704 GYEEETGYVYVYF
+704 
-717 LVNSAKGSLYMVKDK
+717 
-732 PGMTEADPES
+732 
-742 GLFYNPSHEQY
+742 
-753 CIASAV
+753 
-759 ADSDGTIY
+759 
-767 LKNDSAWQFA
+767 
-777 IKRAESYLTGVEVTG
+777 
-792 GNAVV
+792 
-797 DGGND
+797 
-802 FAGSVADHTVNVDL
+802 
-816 NTSKVTMNLTA
+816 
-827 NAGTEVRINGVP
+827 
-839 GAKQDITLSGDET
+839 
-852 PVEVQLIKGESTRV
+852 
-866 YNFVIYRGP
+866 
-875 TLSSMNITNN
+875 
-885 PNAGMGKVFTMDSA
+885 
-899 FNPVQTNYAAGLTLA
+899 
-914 SSISSAY
+914 
-921 IWVNW
+921 
-926 TNSTDVLTATAVSG
+926 
-940 VRNKAEGDSINI
+940 
-952 RTNYKGDRN
+952 
-961 ICVDFSDRT
+961 
-970 AGAAT
+970 
-975 SATVKL
+975 
-981 TLTSAD
+981 
-987 GTQARD
+987 
-993 YLVTVYTNGALPV
+993 
-1006 LTIAD
+1006 
-1011 DAVAERTD
+1011 
-1019 NSAKINVTAN
+1019 
-1029 KAGTLYYLVQK
+1029 
-1040 ADKAAPDAATIQ
+1040 
-1052 KDGKSA
+1052 
-1058 DAVEGANTLE
+1058 
-1068 LTDLTKAG
+1068 
-1076 YNVYML
+1076 
-1082 LKQEDGKVSG
+1082 
-1092 IRSVALEEIPEKHEL
+1092 
-1107 ISALAVSGIS
+1107 
-1117 GNQAFD
+1117 
-1123 QKGEVTFF
+1123 
-1131 VNSDSDSVGF
+1131 
-1141 KPLLASGANSDNEVK
+1141 
-1156 YSFRYISQDGR
+1156 
-1167 EVTQAGSANNSYI
+1167 
-1180 WFNDKLIEASGKGN
+1180 
-1194 DIYMTVTKGD
+1194 
-1204 AEEHYVIHVKR
+1204 
-1215 NGILKNLT
+1215 
-1223 LTDQNG
+1223 
-1229 DAIAFTPKFSY
+1229 
-1240 KTTEYS
+1240 
-1246 VDVLDD
+1246 
-1252 VSSVTFAAVDP
+1252 
-1263 AYSSKPED
+1263 
-1271 SDVLFNGESAKGGVY
+1271 
-1286 TLALKN
+1286 
-1292 GENKVAVK
+1292 
-1300 VNNGSENPII
+1300 
-1310 YNVTI
+1310 
-1315 NRVEAVY
+1315 
-1322 LEMKTEPANA
+1322 
-1332 LVCLYTANNERIY
+1332 
-1345 PENGRFKMF
+1345 
-1354 PGTEYTWTASCDGY
+1354 
-1368 VGKTDKITL
+1368 
-1377 AESSVR
+1377 
-1383 NITLDKAAE
+1383 
-1392 SEKLPQLKA
+1392 
-1401 EYPGFRADSNN
+1401 
-1412 QSVIKSKTPITKESI
+1412 
-1427 EVKWERQMGTSVTP
+1427 
-1441 SSGSTPVIVDNKVY
+1441 
-1455 TQSGGK
+1455 
-1461 LYMLDKETGEVLK
+1461 
-1474 SSDCFMNA
+1474 
-1482 GFNLIPVTYADGMI
+1482 
-1496 FVPLGGGIQC
+1496 
-1506 FNASTLESLWCYKG
+1506 
-1520 RKGSCNSPIRYD
+1520 

-1934 AKEIMSGYVWFV
+1934 TKEIMSGYVWFV

-2077 VKEGKAVDVV
+2077 AKEGKAVDVV

-2170 DMTDVSVL
+2170 DMTDVSAL